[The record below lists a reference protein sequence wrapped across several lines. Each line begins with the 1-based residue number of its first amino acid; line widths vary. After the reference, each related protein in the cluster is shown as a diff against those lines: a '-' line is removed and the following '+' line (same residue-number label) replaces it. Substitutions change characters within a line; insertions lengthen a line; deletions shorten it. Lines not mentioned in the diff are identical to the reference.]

1 MKSEPTVLRW
11 VPI

>member
-1 MKSEPTVLRW
+1 MKSESTVLRW